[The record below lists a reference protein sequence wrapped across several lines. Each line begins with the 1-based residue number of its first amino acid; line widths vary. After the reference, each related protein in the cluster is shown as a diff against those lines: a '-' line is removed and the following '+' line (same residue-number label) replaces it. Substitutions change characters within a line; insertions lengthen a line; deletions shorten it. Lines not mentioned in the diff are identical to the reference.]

1 MVKDNTELLPYTFF
15 TFKALETVNNSKATY
30 EKTAKDIKVKHTAQ
44 KDETMKTVTDGISK
58 ILDEKIKE
66 VDKIYDPACQKL
78 SVQAE
83 AISNYL
89 EKVEKSIY
97 RTNEVMKNS
106 KLQELMTAQKM
117 IDDDIQML
125 QNEKPQNLTSFQVQ
139 VENPESCMKKLC
151 FYTMFKD
158 LAANCEYVHMFHYKM
173 FYPGLDDGKDSWGM
187 ETSCILMVKDTVREP
202 NEANYLT
209 IRLKPRDFYEV
220 ILDKSEARIN
230 YRLKKLRVSNLIVLV
245 E

>member
-1 MVKDNTELLPYTFF
+1 MFIILKTNTEWLLCPVF

-30 EKTAKDIKVKHTAQ
+30 EKTVKDIKVKHTTQ
-44 KDETMKTVTDGISK
+44 KDEMVKTVTDGISK

-66 VDKIYDPACQKL
+66 VDKVYDPACQKL

-89 EKVEKSIY
+89 EKVEKSLH

-106 KLQELMTAQKM
+106 KLQELMTAQKI

-125 QNEKPQNLTSFQVQ
+125 QNEKPQNLTSFEVQ

-151 FYTMFKD
+151 FYTMFTD
-158 LAANCEYVHMFHYKM
+158 LAAKCEYVYMFHYKM
-173 FYPGLDDGKDSWGM
+173 FYPWPQDGKDSWGM
-187 ETSCILMVKDTVREP
+187 KTFCILMVKDTVPEP
-202 NEANYLT
+202 NGANY
-209 IRLKPRDFYEV
+209 
-220 ILDKSEARIN
+220 
-230 YRLKKLRVSNLIVLV
+230 
-245 E
+245 

>member
-1 MVKDNTELLPYTFF
+1 MVTLYFLE
-15 TFKALETVNNSKATY
+15 ALQTVNNSKATY

-44 KDETMKTVTDGISK
+44 KDEIMKTVTDGISK

-89 EKVEKSIY
+89 EKVEKSLH

-106 KLQELMTAQKM
+106 KLQELIAAQKM

-125 QNEKPQNLTSFQVQ
+125 QNEKPQNLISFQVQ
-139 VENPESCMKKLC
+139 VDNPDSCMKKFC
-151 FYTMFKD
+151 FYTMFMDFAVK
-158 LAANCEYVHMFHYKM
+158 CEYVYN
-173 FYPGLDDGKDSWGM
+173 S
-187 ETSCILMVKDTVREP
+187 TS
-202 NEANYLT
+202 
-209 IRLKPRDFYEV
+209 
-220 ILDKSEARIN
+220 
-230 YRLKKLRVSNLIVLV
+230 
-245 E
+245 